1 MTQVNSVPL
10 SAKAP
15 EDPVGE
21 VSRSGTESTASIPI
35 LRDDSRHWRIY
46 PCHGQKADT
55 EIYPCDGQKAGQ
67 TKINEPPCEHTA
79 YLASLPFS
87 GLGHLGN

>member
-46 PCHGQKADT
+46 PCHGQKA
-55 EIYPCDGQKAGQ
+55 GQ